1 MINYFDRIKEIDRL
15 LKLVPYNYGN
25 PTAFTK
31 LVASSIDVDNNTSL
45 LGNKQYRRYRFDL
58 ETKLFITIQTNARHF
73 KNDNPLF
80 ESSVISLLFRHE
92 GEMINPF
99 LPADQDVTRML
110 KVKILNSLDAVIKT
124 LEDTVDESIRGD
136 SW

>member
-1 MINYFDRIKEIDRL
+1 MINYFERIKEIDRL
-15 LKLVPYNYGN
+15 LRLVPYDYGN
-25 PTAFTK
+25 PVAFTK
-31 LVASSIDVDNNTSL
+31 LVASSIEVDNHTTL
-45 LGNKQYRRYRFDL
+45 LSNKQYRRYRFDL

-99 LPADQDVTRML
+99 LPADQDVTQML
-110 KVKILNSLDAVIKT
+110 NVKILNSLDAVIKG
-124 LEDTVDESIRGD
+124 LEDTVNEQLRGD

>member
-1 MINYFDRIKEIDRL
+1 MINYFDRVKEIDRL
-15 LKLVPYNYGN
+15 LLLVPYDYGN
-25 PTAFTK
+25 PVAFTK
-31 LVASSIDVDNNTSL
+31 LVASSIEVDNHTTL
-45 LGNKQYRRYRFDL
+45 LSNKQYRRYHFDL

-99 LPADQDVTRML
+99 LPAGQDVTRML
-110 KVKILNSLDAVIKT
+110 KVKILNSLDTVIKW
-124 LEDTVDESIRGD
+124 LEDTVDEQLRSD